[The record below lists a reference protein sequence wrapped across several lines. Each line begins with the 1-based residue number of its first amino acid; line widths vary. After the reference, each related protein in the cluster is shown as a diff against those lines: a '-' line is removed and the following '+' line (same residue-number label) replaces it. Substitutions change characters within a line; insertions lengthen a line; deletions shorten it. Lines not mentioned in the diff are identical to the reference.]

1 MVAALRRMGHDPAQT
16 FNERLIAH
24 MAAMAAPEPERV
36 IKPVVTA
43 SGFSRPPMPPPAAGG
58 A

>member
-1 MVAALRRMGHDPAQT
+1 MGHDPAHT

-24 MAAMAAPEPERV
+24 MAAQAPREPERV
-36 IKPVVTA
+36 IRPVT
-43 SGFSRPPMPPPAAGG
+43 RPPIPSGTRTPFTPPPAPEG